1 MSYNGSGT
9 FQINTSGQPVVA
21 GTVISATA
29 FNALTADLA
38 TGLSTAITKDGQTTT
53 TARIPFAAG
62 ISSTLTTD
70 SSSVS
75 TGSIITAGGVGVAK
89 NLYVGVNANVAG
101 TLGVTGVTTLG
112 AGAILNTPA
121 SATLTNATGLP
132 LTTGVTG
139 VLPEANGGT
148 GTTTGYYGFKNRIIN
163 GAMVIDQRNAG
174 ASVTASTGN
183 YTVDRW
189 GCYSSQ
195 SSKFTVQQNAGSVT
209 PPAGFKNYLGLTV
222 GGSANVTVGSSDLFR
237 VNQGIEGFNVADL
250 GWGTANAQSV
260 TLSFWVR
267 ASLTGTFGGSFQNS
281 ASNRAYPFAYT
292 VNAANTWEYKTLVV
306 AGDTTGTWATDNTG
320 GIYVQW
326 AIGNGSS
333 SQSAANTWTTGGIN
347 GPTGAVN
354 LITTNGATF
363 YITGVQLEKGSTATS
378 FDYRPYGTELA
389 LCQRYFETSYSGVA
403 VGTASF
409 TNARYLVCPATGNYQ
424 AIPISFNVT
433 KRAAPSLVS
442 YSASTGTSG
451 KIYAG
456 SSDRDAAVQSGVG
469 AGVIYVNNSSVTQ
482 TQDMYVHF
490 TASIEL

>member
-101 TLGVTGVTTLG
+101 TLGVTGVATLG

-174 ASVTASTGN
+174 ASFTTGNYAYGIDRWAFQTVGANGTAQQVTGSTGN
-183 YTVDRW
+183 NKAIRITGAASLSAYFISQRIEAVNIYDCASQTVTV
-189 GCYSSQ
+189 S
-195 SSKFTVQQNAGSVT
+195 FTLSGSASGSVSIRR
-209 PPAGFKNYLGLTV
+209 L
-222 GGSANVTVGSSDLFR
+222 
-237 VNQGIEGFNVADL
+237 
-250 GWGTANAQSV
+250 
-260 TLSFWVR
+260 
-267 ASLTGTFGGSFQNS
+267 
-281 ASNRAYPFAYT
+281 YPT
-292 VNAANTWEYKTLVV
+292 
-306 AGDTTGTWATDNTG
+306 ATDNYT
-320 GIYVQW
+320 
-326 AIGNGSS
+326 S
-333 SQSAANTWTTGGIN
+333 TTEPDAGVTVN
-347 GPTGAVN
+347 FTTTPTQY
-354 LITTNGATF
+354 TATF
-363 YITGVQLEKGSTATS
+363 TLGANANKGLWLLFDFGSVGSGVTRTIENVQLEKGSTATS
-378 FDYRPYGTELA
+378 FDYRPIGTELA
-389 LCQRYFETSYSGVA
+389 LCQRYYYRIVSSGSNANILGVGLNDATTTAQIQFSYPVTMRASPTSIEQS
-403 VGTASF
+403 GTATNYALRTGAGATTCSAVPVFIDSSQYTATVLF
-409 TNARYLVCPATGNYQ
+409 TVASGLTTGG
-424 AIPISFNVT
+424 AALG
-433 KRAAPSLVS
+433 RAAT
-442 YSASTGTSG
+442 TGAYIG
-451 KIYAG
+451 FPA
-456 SSDRDAAVQSGVG
+456 
-469 AGVIYVNNSSVTQ
+469 
-482 TQDMYVHF
+482 
-490 TASIEL
+490 EL